1 MYRNRM
7 KSFTW
12 GLVIL
17 TLLIFSGACSNS
29 SLPEVQQNV
38 VPEQHIQPSPTP
50 FQPQPGVFDEPFVN
64 GLPSLELS
72 ISPTPLPTIRV
83 EGIYPTPITDSPTLV
98 GNSPTFLVT
107 RIDPLTGLP
116 PADPA
121 LLERRP
127 IAVKITNYPRYVRP
141 QSGLTRADVVYEYYI
156 EGGLTRFI
164 AVFYGNDVESAG
176 PVRSGRYFDAHITRM
191 YHAFYVFKYADP
203 REYTYFKNSDLVDF
217 LVVPGYGACPP
228 FFVGKKS
235 VDTYNN
241 IFFNT
246 TKFRDCISRRDVDNS
261 RPPIR
266 SGFFYDLP
274 LESDQAGELVYIRY
288 SVDDYFYWEYNLDT
302 NRYVRYQEKDSTRDG
317 KRESYKLLTDAL
329 TGEPVGADNIIV
341 LFVPH
346 TFANIYEKEDEVYHI
361 DLVDSG
367 PAFVFLKGI
376 FREGMWRRTNVDQ
389 PLLITDTIGSPIP
402 LRPGITFYE
411 VMGMSSKY
419 WQDGDDWHFQFKTP

>member
-1 MYRNRM
+1 
-7 KSFTW
+7 
-12 GLVIL
+12 
-17 TLLIFSGACSNS
+17 
-29 SLPEVQQNV
+29 
-38 VPEQHIQPSPTP
+38 
-50 FQPQPGVFDEPFVN
+50 
-64 GLPSLELS
+64 
-72 ISPTPLPTIRV
+72 
-83 EGIYPTPITDSPTLV
+83 
-98 GNSPTFLVT
+98 
-107 RIDPLTGLP
+107 
-116 PADPA
+116 
-121 LLERRP
+121 
-127 IAVKITNYPRYVRP
+127 
-141 QSGLTRADVVYEYYI
+141 
-156 EGGLTRFI
+156 
-164 AVFYGNDVESAG
+164 
-176 PVRSGRYFDAHITRM
+176 
-191 YHAFYVFKYADP
+191 
-203 REYTYFKNSDLVDF
+203 
-217 LVVPGYGACPP
+217 
-228 FFVGKKS
+228 
-235 VDTYNN
+235 
-241 IFFNT
+241 
-246 TKFRDCISRRDVDNS
+246 VDNS